1 MHQSAGTITSSV
13 NPIDTSLLAEALTQ
27 TAILSSAGIA
37 SNQASS
43 YSRMVDNCIQ
53 VHRCK
58 TDITGWLQGGHP
70 TFKDGIV
77 DREDCFHGWESF
89 CYRIV
94 QIRVRKCQG
103 FYVYELNPSPE
114 GGIATVQENERYQVL
129 QYDLRNSGSYKRDF
143 MSRTLCLRKLLMSLL
158 IMI

>member
-1 MHQSAGTITSSV
+1 MWIPNSRTECRNYNVLSQPNRHQSFGLGQGTNSDGNLVPGWYLQS
-13 NPIDTSLLAEALTQ
+13 
-27 TAILSSAGIA
+27 
-37 SNQASS
+37 SS
-43 YSRMVDNCIQ
+43 YSRMIDNCIQ

-58 TDITGWLQGGHP
+58 TDITGWLKGGHP

-77 DREDCFHGWESF
+77 DREACFHGWEKC

-94 QIRVRKCQG
+94 QIRVRECQTRH
-103 FYVYELNPSPE
+103 LK

-129 QYDLRNSGSYKRDF
+129 QFDSGNSGSYKRDF
-143 MSRTLCLRKLLMSLL
+143 MSRKLCVRKLLMSLL